1 MELAIEKSGLKMDT
15 QRASILAWKERMSEE
30 VIGWRGGQRRET
42 NQEEELSLVRV
53 RTWGKRAKLE
63 PSLTKKNTDEERGRR
78 LGRG

>member
-42 NQEEELSLVRV
+42 NQ
-53 RTWGKRAKLE
+53 
-63 PSLTKKNTDEERGRR
+63 GRSSASSE
-78 LGRG
+78 